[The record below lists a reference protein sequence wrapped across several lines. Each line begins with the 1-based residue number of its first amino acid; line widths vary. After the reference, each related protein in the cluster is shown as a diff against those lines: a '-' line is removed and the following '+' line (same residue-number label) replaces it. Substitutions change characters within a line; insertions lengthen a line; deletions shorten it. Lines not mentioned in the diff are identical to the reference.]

1 MLAHTTY
8 RHFIIGSQLMIG
20 IALLS
25 ASYFSEDSFSA
36 SAVLKANTNQSKAPV
51 AELTSD
57 SERC

>member
-25 ASYFSEDSFSA
+25 ASYFSEDGFSA
-36 SAVLKANTNQSKAPV
+36 AAVFKANNQSVAPV
-51 AELTSD
+51 AELND
-57 SERC
+57 KSERC